1 MSCCAPGV
9 EAGASLNVGKPS
21 EEDNEM
27 LLAASRELGDG
38 LHQLELAVPDV
49 HCATCISTIEHDLA
63 KLDMVE
69 AARVNLST
77 KRVRIVFDPSQGVP
91 NQITEAVAKSGH
103 RIMLLDGVDENQDKH
118 LGELVRALA
127 VSGFA
132 AGNIMLFSVSIWS
145 GADAVTRD
153 LFHWIS
159 ALIAIPTVG
168 FAGQVFF
175 RSALSV
181 LRHGRLNMDVPIA
194 LAVILSLVMS
204 VFETARGAEEA
215 YFDASVTLLFFLLIG
230 RTLDHMMRE
239 KARGAMKN
247 LAQLAPKNAIQILPD
262 GSREAIS
269 IADIEPGMKLP
280 IVAGQRIPIDCE
292 VIQGTSEADV
302 SLVTG
307 EANPELVEP
316 GTKLLAGTLI
326 LTGAIKIVAEQ
337 RADQS
342 FLARMIEM
350 MEAAEGSKA
359 GYRRIADRAAA
370 IYAPAVHLLALLA
383 FLGWGVL
390 GGDWHQAI
398 LISIAVLIITCP
410 CALGLA
416 VPMVHIVSAG
426 RLFEAGIVMKDGAA
440 LERMADITHVVFD
453 KTGTLTQGRPRLIG
467 QSLGDD
473 QDFARAA
480 SLAQHSNH
488 PFSVALVQA
497 ALAKAAVA
505 KVASGQDVFAGE
517 ITEVPGQGL
526 EGKDDSGIW
535 RLGKAQWCHS
545 ETKGQGKPDKQSAA
559 SEVWLSHNGEP
570 VATFEFLDT
579 ALADAKPSI
588 AALKGMGLK
597 VSLLSGDQS
606 VPVNN
611 LAQDLGIENAFFSL
625 TPADKVAHIQNL
637 QKLGNKVLMVGDG
650 INDAPALRAAEAS
663 MAPASAADVGRSA
676 ADFIITRENLI
687 SVPSTLKLARR
698 AATTVK
704 QNFGLAIAYNLV
716 AVPLAISGQITP
728 LFAALAMSSSSILVT
743 LNALKLRFGNKG
755 LSKNK
760 RQNKAETQ
768 RKTAQQLEPAE

>member
-9 EAGASLNVGKPS
+9 EAGASLSAGKPS
-21 EEDNEM
+21 EENNET
-27 LLAASRELGDG
+27 LLAASRKLGDG
-38 LHQLELAVPDV
+38 LHQLELAVPDI

-77 KRVRIVFDPSQGVP
+77 KRVRIVFDPRQGEP
-91 NQITEAVAKSGH
+91 NQITETVTKSGH
-103 RIMLLDGVDENQDKH
+103 RIMLLDGIDEGQDKH
-118 LGELVRALA
+118 LGELIRALA

-159 ALIAIPTVG
+159 ALIAIPAVG
-168 FAGQVFF
+168 FAGRVFF
-175 RSALSV
+175 RSAINI

-194 LAVILSLVMS
+194 LAVILSLAMS
-204 VFETARGAEEA
+204 VFETARGAEQA
-215 YFDASVTLLFFLLIG
+215 YFDASVSLLFFLLIG
-230 RTLDHMMRE
+230 RTLDYMMRE
-239 KARGAMKN
+239 KARGAVKN
-247 LAQLAPKNAIQILPD
+247 LAQLAPKNAVQILPD
-262 GSREAIS
+262 NTREAIS

-280 IVAGQRIPIDCE
+280 ILAGQRIPVDCQ

-307 EANPELVEP
+307 EANPELVEA
-316 GTKLLAGTLI
+316 GSKLLAGTLI
-326 LTGAIKIVAEQ
+326 LTGAIIVRAEQ

-370 IYAPAVHLLALLA
+370 IYAPAVHLLALFA
-383 FLGWGVL
+383 FLGWGIF
-390 GGDWHQAI
+390 GGDWHHAT
-398 LISIAVLIITCP
+398 LIGIAVLIITCP

-453 KTGTLTQGRPRLIG
+453 KTGTLTQGRPRLVG
-467 QSLGDD
+467 QPLGDE
-473 QDFARAA
+473 QGLARAA
-480 SLAQHSNH
+480 SLARHSAH
-488 PFSVALVQA
+488 PFSI
-497 ALAKAAVA
+497 ALAQ
-505 KVASGQDVFAGE
+505 ASPGQDMFPGQ

-526 EGKDDSGIW
+526 EGKDDSGVW
-535 RLGKAQWCHS
+535 RLGKAQWCHQ
-545 ETKGQGKPDKQSAA
+545 ETDPDETHSTNISSQ
-559 SEVWLSHNGEP
+559 VWLSHNNIP
-570 VATFEFLDT
+570 IATFEFLDT
-579 ALADAKPSI
+579 ARADAKTSI
-588 AALKGMGLK
+588 AMLKSMGQK
-597 VSLLSGDQS
+597 ISLLSGDQ
-606 VPVNN
+606 VAPVNN
-611 LAQDLGIENAFFSL
+611 LAEDLGIANAFSCL
-625 TPADKVAHIQNL
+625 TPANKVAHIQNL
-637 QKLGNKVLMVGDG
+637 QANGDKVLMVGDG

-676 ADFIITRENLI
+676 ADFIITRDNLI

-704 QNFGLAIAYNLV
+704 QNFGLALTYNLI
-716 AVPLAISGQITP
+716 AVPLAISGQVTP
-728 LFAALAMSSSSILVT
+728 LFAALAMSTSSILVT

-755 LSKNK
+755 LSKAKKQDKTDTQHNS
-760 RQNKAETQ
+760 TQ
-768 RKTAQQLEPAE
+768 RLEPAE